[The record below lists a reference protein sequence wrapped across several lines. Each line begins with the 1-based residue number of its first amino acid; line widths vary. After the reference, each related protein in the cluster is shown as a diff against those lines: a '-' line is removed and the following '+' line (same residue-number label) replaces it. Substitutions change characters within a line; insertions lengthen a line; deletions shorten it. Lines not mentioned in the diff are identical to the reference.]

1 MSQNQ
6 RGERLFPEPA
16 RRSCP
21 TPLLRTQIGRED
33 YAAQTEKLAFS
44 KTVFPSRLRSPEP
57 GFFSLFIRFYL
68 HLCSFFCLF
77 VSTGIGKKGE
87 RKSLRFLHRQSK
99 GRKKKKRHETH
110 KAWFRRGTLSRSK
123 PVRRPCSSSHQIQGS
138 PEPSPPKNLFQM
150 TSPACHSA
158 SRLKECFYASRVK
171 FGHEKKDNQQS
182 AAQNGSQ
189 IIFYLF
195 LKATL
200 TLKRKAWIVAS

>member
-6 RGERLFPEPA
+6 RGERLFTEPA

-21 TPLLRTQIGRED
+21 TPLHRTQIGRED
-33 YAAQTEKLAFS
+33 YPAQTEKLAFS
-44 KTVFPSRLRSPEP
+44 QTVFPSRLRSPESD
-57 GFFSLFIRFYL
+57 FFSLFIRFYL

-77 VSTGIGKKGE
+77 VSTGIGKRE
-87 RKSLRFLHRQSK
+87 RKRASVFFTGNQKAGKR
-99 GRKKKKRHETH
+99 KRHEAR

-158 SRLKECFYASRVK
+158 SRLKERLCKS
-171 FGHEKKDNQQS
+171 S
-182 AAQNGSQ
+182 
-189 IIFYLF
+189 
-195 LKATL
+195 
-200 TLKRKAWIVAS
+200 

>member
-16 RRSCP
+16 RRSCSLP
-21 TPLLRTQIGRED
+21 FFGRRSV
-33 YAAQTEKLAFS
+33 A
-44 KTVFPSRLRSPEP
+44 KTTLPEPKTGFLQNVFPSRLRSPEP
-57 GFFSLFIRFYL
+57 DFFSLFIRFYL

-99 GRKKKKRHETH
+99 GRKKKKITKHTKRV
-110 KAWFRRGTLSRSK
+110 RRGTLSRSK

-158 SRLKECFYASRVK
+158 SRLKECLCKS
-171 FGHEKKDNQQS
+171 S
-182 AAQNGSQ
+182 
-189 IIFYLF
+189 
-195 LKATL
+195 
-200 TLKRKAWIVAS
+200 